1 MHKSGD
7 DDAAG
12 ALDDDA
18 AGALDD
24 NAAGALSLLIFGG
37 LTEGAASLEADEAG
51 EDCPKCLS
59 MRTL

>member
-1 MHKSGD
+1 MHKSAD

-18 AGALDD
+18 AGAL
-24 NAAGALSLLIFGG
+24 SPLIFGG